1 MGAVGG
7 HDTHCNAGSYLHP
20 NITDE
25 GKQVNTIILGM
36 PLETSPQNQREVG

>member
-1 MGAVGG
+1 MGAVSG

-25 GKQVNTIILGM
+25 GKQNTIILGM